1 MKKNVLLLTCIVT
14 VLLTTIVSSGFA
26 ASNDELERRLDL
38 VTQELQKLRNE
49 LVVEETESKSQYGF
63 GKSASKVYHLNKGL
77 SIGGYGEGRFK
88 NYTSD
93 KGAKLDR
100 AEMLRAILYVGYKF
114 NDTIV
119 FNSEIEFEHAN
130 EAFVEMASL
139 DFLLHENINLRAGLL
154 LAPMGL
160 TNELHEPTLF
170 HGNDRPL
177 VENQV
182 IPTTWREMAAG
193 VFGKL
198 TNEVDYKLYVMNG
211 FDGADFTSKGLRG
224 GRQKGSK
231 ANADDWALVG
241 RLDYEPVLGFNLGGS
256 FYLGDSGQRRVL
268 DAFNG
273 NEVDVFTQIYE
284 IHTQYKYKG
293 LELKGLLSQVKID
306 DAELIGSYDNVGVF
320 TGANVPDEVVG
331 YYGEVAY
338 DFMPHILKGTD
349 QYLAPFVRYEDL
361 NYVGN
366 NEDVTLMVFGLT
378 YKPIPNVVIKADY
391 SNFEMDDP
399 TQTRADEL
407 NVGLGYIF

>member
-1 MKKNVLLLTCIVT
+1 MRNVLILTCAF
-14 VLLTTIVSSGFA
+14 VLLMTAHSNSVFA

-38 VTQELQKLRNE
+38 VTEELQKLKNE
-49 LVVEETESKSQYGF
+49 MAVEETEYSSSYGF
-63 GKSASKVYHLNKGL
+63 GPAASKIYNQNKGL

-88 NYTSD
+88 NYTND
-93 KGAKLDR
+93 KGNKLDR

-114 NDTIV
+114 SDKIV

-130 EAFVEMASL
+130 EAYVEMASL
-139 DFLLHENINLRAGLL
+139 DFLLHENFNLRGGLL

-177 VENQV
+177 VEREV
-182 IPTTWREMAAG
+182 IPTTWREMGAG
-193 VFGKL
+193 VFGKM
-198 TNEVDYKLYVMNG
+198 TEKINYKLYVMNG

-241 RLDYEPVLGFNLGGS
+241 RLDYEPLLGLNLGGS

-284 IHTQYKYKG
+284 AHAQYKYKG
-293 LELKGLLSQVKID
+293 LELKGLVSQVKID
-306 DAELIGSYDNVGVF
+306 DAELIGSYDGVGVF
-320 TGANVPDEVVG
+320 TSANVPDEVLG

-338 DFMPHILKGTD
+338 DFMPHIVKGTE
-349 QYLAPFVRYEDL
+349 QYLAPFFRYEDL
-361 NYVGN
+361 NYSGN
-366 NEDVTLMVFGLT
+366 DQDVTLMVFGLT

-391 SNFEMDDP
+391 SNYEMDKGVV
-399 TQTRADEL
+399 ADEL